1 VIRTRSVYNIIT
13 LISEVSGFA
22 DIFYIGIG
30 FILGTFYTPFLLEA
44 ALQNH
49 MGPCA
54 VLKTPTVSRD
64 PTTDKTGLYDM
75 ILEIKSRLKFK
86 VSIWAIIASKIIP
99 DRWKSNESK
108 KFFEMVDKNQ
118 RRID

>member
-1 VIRTRSVYNIIT
+1 
-13 LISEVSGFA
+13 
-22 DIFYIGIG
+22 
-30 FILGTFYTPFLLEA
+30 
-44 ALQNH
+44 
-49 MGPCA
+49 MGLCA